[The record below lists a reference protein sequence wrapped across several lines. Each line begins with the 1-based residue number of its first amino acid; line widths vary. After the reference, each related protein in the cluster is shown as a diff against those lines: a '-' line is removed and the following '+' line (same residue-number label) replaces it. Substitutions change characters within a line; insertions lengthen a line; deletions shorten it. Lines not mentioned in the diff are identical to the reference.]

1 MMPGR
6 EEKIEGN
13 RRRKG
18 RDWQSQNIEKHG
30 QRREEKKKGRKEV
43 GKEGRKEKKT
53 EVNALSGPTKSFVP
67 MPWEGRKMGKL
78 TLSQRN

>member
-30 QRREEKKKGRKEV
+30 QRREEKKKEGRKW
-43 GKEGRKEKKT
+43 GRKEGRKRKK
-53 EVNALSGPTKSFVP
+53 K
-67 MPWEGRKMGKL
+67 RKQK
-78 TLSQRN
+78 